1 MNVCVQLSASVAKTV
16 VFVIA
21 KTWPGQLAPTDFTDL
36 IVHMLVRRDVCS
48 RGRELLLNVNKLI
61 AFGFY
66 DQRHLK

>member
-48 RGRELLLNVNKLI
+48 RGERAAVECKQINCFQFTI
-61 AFGFY
+61 SAI
-66 DQRHLK
+66 